1 MRDACVDTVLA
12 EVTYSSRTRVLTY
25 FLPSMLGR
33 CVPQPRLTC
42 LRVTCR
48 NITRGTRVTVMTR
61 VTAQPPAQHP
71 EVPGGAAGHGEPGS
85 GRGLQHHQAGGHLQ
99 RHQPQ
104 TKPGLHVLL
113 HPLDQVTIPN

>member
-1 MRDACVDTVLA
+1 MRDESVDTVLA

-33 CVPQPRLTC
+33 CVPRPRLTFLHVC
-42 LRVTCR
+42 MSRDVSRVQTLH
-48 NITRGTRVTVMTR
+48 VTH
-61 VTAQPPAQHP
+61 VTAQPPAEHP
-71 EVPGGAAGHGEPGS
+71 QVPGGAAGHGEPGP
-85 GRGLQHHQAGGHLQ
+85 GRGHQHHQARGHLQ

-104 TKPGLHVLL
+104 TQPGLHVLL